1 MTKKQIYDVLRIVAD
16 AVVAIAAVLCVQS
29 CVVTRN
35 SVRRSQ
41 GVTIDNQTKSEQS
54 ADSASINFKDMLKDG
69 KSL

>member
-1 MTKKQIYDVLRIVAD
+1 MTKQQIYDIIRILAD
-16 AVVAIAAVLCVQS
+16 AIVAIAAVLCVQS

-54 ADSASINFKDMLKDG
+54 ADSASINLEDFAK
-69 KSL
+69 